1 MTNKEEMLAAF
12 VSPGS
17 IVVSGF
23 VQKDEMR
30 PSGDLSSHCWR
41 SLSIFDEDIRGLLL
55 IDVL

>member
-1 MTNKEEMLAAF
+1 MTNKEEMLAPF
-12 VSPGS
+12 VSLGS
-17 IVVSGF
+17 IVGSGF

-30 PSGDLSSHCWR
+30 PSGDLSSYCWR